1 MELAG
6 RNPDWVLGFEDEVW
20 WSRLAQPNVSAWA
33 DEGTQLHLEQKEAK
47 DEKAEPKALACY
59 GLLRYDTGSM
69 LLRFVE
75 ERPVSSVTTQF
86 LRWSCEKLEAEG
98 KRVLVV
104 VWDNAAWHVSREVRT
119 WIKEHNRA
127 VKQSGTGV
135 RILVCRLPTKSPWLN
150 PIEPKWVHGKK
161 QVVEP
166 ARKLSATELKQR
178 VCNYYGC
185 DLLDP
190 IAKQVA

>member
-1 MELAG
+1 M
-6 RNPDWVLGFEDEVW
+6 LGFEDEVW

-33 DEGTQLHLEQKEAK
+33 DEGTHLHMEQQQEAK
-47 DEKAEPKALACY
+47 GERTEPKALACY
-59 GLLRYDTGSM
+59 GLLRYDTGGM

-75 ERPVSSVTTQF
+75 DRPVSSVTTQF
-86 LRWSCEKLEAEG
+86 LGWSCEVLEAEG
-98 KRVLVV
+98 KRVLVL

-127 VKQSGTGV
+127 VKQSGKGV

-150 PIEPKWVHGKK
+150 AIEPKWVHGKK

-166 ARKLSATELKQR
+166 TGKLSATELKQR
-178 VCNYYGC
+178 VCRYYGC

-190 IAKQVA
+190 LAKQVA

>member
-1 MELAG
+1 MAG
-6 RNPDWVLGFEDEVW
+6 RTPDWVLGFEDEVW

-33 DEGTQLHLEQKEAK
+33 DEGTHLHLEQQQEAK
-47 DEKAEPKALACY
+47 GEKTEPKALACY
-59 GLLRYDTGSM
+59 GLLRSDTGGM

-75 ERPVSSVTTQF
+75 ERPISSVTTQF
-86 LRWSCEKLEAEG
+86 LAWSCEVLKAEG

-127 VKQSGTGV
+127 VKQAGAGV

-150 PIEPKWVHGKK
+150 AIEPKWVHGKK

-166 ARKLSATELKQR
+166 TRKLSATELKQR
-178 VCNYYGC
+178 VCSYYGC

>member
-1 MELAG
+1 M
-6 RNPDWVLGFEDEVW
+6 LGFEDEVW
-20 WSRLAQPNVSAWA
+20 WSRLAQPTVSSWA
-33 DEGTQLHLEQKEAK
+33 DEGDQLRLEQQEAK
-47 DEKAEPKALACY
+47 GKETEPKALACY
-59 GLLRYDTGSM
+59 GLLRYDTGKM

-75 ERPVSSVTTQF
+75 ERPVSNVTTQF
-86 LRWSCEKLEAEG
+86 LGWCCGVLKAEG
-98 KRVLVV
+98 KRVLVI

-127 VKQSGTGV
+127 VKQAGAGV
-135 RILVCRLPTKSPWLN
+135 RILACRLPTKSPWLN
-150 PIEPKWVHGKK
+150 AIEPKWVHGKK

-166 ARKLSATELKQR
+166 TRKLSATELKQR
-178 VCNYYGC
+178 VCSYYGC

>member
-1 MELAG
+1 
-6 RNPDWVLGFEDEVW
+6 VLGFEDEVW

-33 DEGTQLHLEQKEAK
+33 DKGTELHLEQQQEAK
-47 DEKAEPKALACY
+47 GEKTEPKALACY
-59 GLLRYDTGSM
+59 GLLRADTGGM

-75 ERPVSSVTTQF
+75 ERPISSVTTQF
-86 LRWSCEKLEAEG
+86 LAWSCERLQAEG

-127 VKQSGTGV
+127 VKQAVAGV

-150 PIEPKWVHGKK
+150 AIEPKWVHGKK

-166 ARKLSATELKQR
+166 TRKLSATELKQR
-178 VCNYYGC
+178 VCSYYGC

>member
-1 MELAG
+1 M
-6 RNPDWVLGFEDEVW
+6 LGFEDEVW

-33 DEGTQLHLEQKEAK
+33 DEGTHLHLEQQQEAK
-47 DEKAEPKALACY
+47 GEQAEPKALACY
-59 GLLRYDTGSM
+59 GLLRYDTGGM

-86 LRWSCEKLEAEG
+86 LAWSCEVLKAEG

-127 VKQSGTGV
+127 VKQSGKGV

-150 PIEPKWVHGKK
+150 AIEPKWVHGKK

-166 ARKLSATELKQR
+166 TRKLSATELKQR
-178 VCNYYGC
+178 VCSYYGC
-185 DLLDP
+185 DLLDS